1 MAKRRTLKRRWLE
14 EKAKREELERL
25 IYKPQIIIRST
36 PYKEPIREIDA
47 RRRCHYVNKHRCK
60 KYINEMHWRGL
71 KEGHQVGYDSGYDE
85 GFADACKEQE

>member
-1 MAKRRTLKRRWLE
+1 MYGTFLNLAIFGALMCLMQLSALHSLAYTLIWSVVWRCE
-14 EKAKREELERL
+14 
-25 IYKPQIIIRST
+25 
-36 PYKEPIREIDA
+36 REIDA

-71 KEGHQVGYDSGYDE
+71 KEGHQVGYDSGYDD